1 MTTSE
6 CHQRIKL
13 LREAYERMAKELD
26 QMADA
31 NLAFF
36 HQEFKSVRD
45 RLKEADKNPVK
56 VVRRKRAA
64 KGPSPLPASINM
76 SQSSASHGKAT
87 PGEQGS
93 RETMVLQN
101 LYIRRQSKLDE
112 VGNRISSE
120 APNPGATR
128 GSHLT
133 SISKAGASRESVRT
147 SPTPSPYKISSP
159 VEQMEDEEEI
169 ASYSQAKP
177 TSRGP
182 SPRLEEVASL
192 DTSSKSDGMCD

>member
-13 LREAYERMAKELD
+13 LREAYERMAAELN

-31 NLAFF
+31 NLSFF

-45 RLKEADKNPVK
+45 RLKETDKDQVTIK
-56 VVRRKRAA
+56 RRKRAA
-64 KGPSPLPASINM
+64 KGPSPLPVSLPL

-87 PGEQGS
+87 PQTRES

-112 VGNRISSE
+112 VVKQESSE
-120 APNPGATR
+120 AANP
-128 GSHLT
+128 
-133 SISKAGASRESVRT
+133 
-147 SPTPSPYKISSP
+147 
-159 VEQMEDEEEI
+159 
-169 ASYSQAKP
+169 
-177 TSRGP
+177 
-182 SPRLEEVASL
+182 
-192 DTSSKSDGMCD
+192 